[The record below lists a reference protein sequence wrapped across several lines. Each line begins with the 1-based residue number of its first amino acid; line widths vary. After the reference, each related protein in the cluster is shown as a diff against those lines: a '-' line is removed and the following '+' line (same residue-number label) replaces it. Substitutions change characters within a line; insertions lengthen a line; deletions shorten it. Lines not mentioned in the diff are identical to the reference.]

1 MAKSFYIIGILVF
14 NALFL
19 QNYKEFLCYPGTER
33 LTWYKNKHVLNLV
46 TSMTTTSKVS
56 TIKHDLKARLWL
68 VEIGRVVPTTVF
80 HCWRE
85 KLQSRYSQTR
95 AD

>member
-1 MAKSFYIIGILVF
+1 
-14 NALFL
+14 
-19 QNYKEFLCYPGTER
+19 
-33 LTWYKNKHVLNLV
+33 
-46 TSMTTTSKVS
+46 MTTPSKVS

-95 AD
+95 AEIFNLIQYFDQSEGCNFSNA